1 MDVGIAK
8 IDQPMVLGKDVG
20 EFTTFSYMS
29 LYDALAGIQH
39 KK

>member
-1 MDVGIAK
+1 
-8 IDQPMVLGKDVG
+8 VG

-39 KK
+39 KKK